1 MGNFGFMVAK
11 VEGSS
16 MQPQLRAGDLIFLLK
31 TQKLK
36 VGQIAIAKRPDR
48 PNLLVIKRVKAITK
62 KGYWLEGDNQSES
75 DDSRIFGEVDK
86 DLILGKYI
94 FKYWPLF
101 TNYFNIFSKIFN
113 IFLCGIPR
121 TH

>member
-36 VGQIAIAKRPDR
+36 VGHIAIAKRPDR

-101 TNYFNIFSKIFN
+101 TN
-113 IFLCGIPR
+113 
-121 TH
+121 

>member
-101 TNYFNIFSKIFN
+101 TN
-113 IFLCGIPR
+113 
-121 TH
+121 